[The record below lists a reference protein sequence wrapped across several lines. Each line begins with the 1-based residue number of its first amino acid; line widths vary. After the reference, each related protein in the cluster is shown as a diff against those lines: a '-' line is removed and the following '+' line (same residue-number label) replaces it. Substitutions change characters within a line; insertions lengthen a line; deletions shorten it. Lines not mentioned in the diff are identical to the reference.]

1 MFLVFN
7 GKGSL
12 LEGSNPKLEDKKVPG
27 ITVYVSYLC
36 SQYLLAGRHLFLS
49 SPDFMIL
56 FNDFATFLKGAKH
69 TCALFTRNSQRKKPI
84 RKQRS
89 APFVKRDRL
98 WTWTMWSTFWWCTC
112 CNYGTRGTRL
122 GLVADAVI
130 IFAAPGDISNIGC
143 LVGWLV
149 GWLVPEGI
157 HRPLA
162 TVGWVSKLNSKFT
175 PENRPFRP
183 QKERKDCLLTTI
195 FHWRLSYF

>member
-1 MFLVFN
+1 MVKYFVHIVCSSVAVELYIIYIYIPRTEMFLVFN

-98 WTWTMWSTFWWCTC
+98 
-112 CNYGTRGTRL
+112 
-122 GLVADAVI
+122 
-130 IFAAPGDISNIGC
+130 
-143 LVGWLV
+143 
-149 GWLVPEGI
+149 
-157 HRPLA
+157 
-162 TVGWVSKLNSKFT
+162 
-175 PENRPFRP
+175 
-183 QKERKDCLLTTI
+183 
-195 FHWRLSYF
+195 